1 MALQKELTAL
11 KNENL
16 AKFPEEVIQ
25 VLMQD
30 LQKLSA
36 SGIVEKAPKVG
47 DKIANFSLP
56 NHLGNV
62 LNLETLRKEG
72 PVVITFYRGGWCP
85 YCNLELKTYQEVL
98 PEIKALGATLVAITP
113 ENPDESL
120 TTSERH
126 NLKFEVL
133 TDDKSLYA
141 QELGLAFSLSE
152 ELRPLYKNFGIEVEK
167 HNGEGQF
174 NMPLASTFV
183 VDTDGTIA
191 FSFVKEDYTL
201 RAEPSEV
208 LEVLARLKK

>member
-1 MALQKELTAL
+1 MTLQKELTAL

-16 AKFPEEVIQ
+16 AKMPEEVVQ
-25 VLMQD
+25 TLLKD

-36 SGIVEKAPKVG
+36 SGIVDNAPKVG
-47 DKIANFSLP
+47 DKIADFSLP

-126 NLKFEVL
+126 DLEFEVL
-133 TDDKSLYA
+133 TDNKALYA
-141 QELGLAFSLSE
+141 KELGLAFSLSE
-152 ELRPLYKNFGIEVEK
+152 ELRPLYENFGIQVEK

-174 NMPLASTFV
+174 DMPLASTFV
-183 VDTDGTIA
+183 VDTDGTIV
-191 FSFVKEDYTL
+191 FSFVNADYTL
-201 RAEPSEV
+201 RAEPSAI
-208 LEVLARLKK
+208 LEVLTTLKK

>member
-1 MALQKELTAL
+1 MTLQKELTAL

-16 AKFPEEVIQ
+16 AKMPEEVVQI
-25 VLMQD
+25 LLKD

-36 SGIVEKAPKVG
+36 SGIVDNAPKVG
-47 DKIANFSLP
+47 DKIADFSLP

-62 LNLETLRKEG
+62 LKLETLRKEG

-126 NLKFEVL
+126 DLKFEVL
-133 TDDKSLYA
+133 TDNKALYA
-141 QELGLAFSLSE
+141 KELGLAFSLSE
-152 ELRPLYKNFGIEVEK
+152 ELRPLYKNFGIQVEK

-174 NMPLASTFV
+174 DMPLASTFV
-183 VDTDGTIA
+183 VDTDGTIV
-191 FSFVKEDYTL
+191 FSFVNADYTL
-201 RAEPSEV
+201 RAEPSAI
-208 LEVLARLKK
+208 LEVLTTLKK